1 MPQAAELVCK
11 KAAGKNCTGEN
22 AYKNLFLFWWIGS
35 NSVAEDENAVWKL
48 SNLCDE
54 LTKILEEEGISG
66 KKYQSHLLKACL
78 TGHFSD
84 QLSFHRLMKRNEA
97 EYVFN

>member
-1 MPQAAELVCK
+1 MDRIEQRL
-11 KAAGKNCTGEN
+11 
-22 AYKNLFLFWWIGS
+22 
-35 NSVAEDENAVWKL
+35 AEDENAVWKL

-54 LTKILEEEGISG
+54 LTKILEEEGVSG
-66 KKYQSHLLKACL
+66 KKYQSHLLKARL

-84 QLSFHRLMKRNEA
+84 QLSFHRPVRRNEA

>member
-1 MPQAAELVCK
+1 M
-11 KAAGKNCTGEN
+11 
-22 AYKNLFLFWWIGS
+22 
-35 NSVAEDENAVWKL
+35 AEDENAVWKL

-54 LTKILEEEGISG
+54 FTKILQEGVSG
-66 KKYQSHLLKACL
+66 KKYQSHLLKARL

-84 QLSFHRLMKRNEA
+84 QLFFHRLVKRNEA